1 MLLIVTFFNIFYT
14 KSQKNLENPF
24 FFFVECGYKLLK
36 EKDLLMKKYL
46 VSAVLASTLSF
57 SALNAAEENNGAF
70 LGLNLGGMIT
80 GQMSGGVSL
89 NSSVA
94 VGLKG
99 GYQAFFYDRIG
110 ARFYLSGIGAFGL
123 IAIPGSTG
131 KDASM
136 NVNLSVMADLNGDM
150 LFDFVSDDDF
160 TTGMYFGF
168 FGGAL
173 INTPIYVPA
182 GMARGNTTVG
192 TTAGINIGSR
202 TTVKAHH
209 EFDIGAK
216 VGAAFNM
223 DGKTTSVGA
232 AIYVGSS
239 YSYKF

>member
-1 MLLIVTFFNIFYT
+1 
-14 KSQKNLENPF
+14 
-24 FFFVECGYKLLK
+24 
-36 EKDLLMKKYL
+36 
-46 VSAVLASTLSF
+46 
-57 SALNAAEENNGAF
+57 
-70 LGLNLGGMIT
+70 
-80 GQMSGGVSL
+80 
-89 NSSVA
+89 
-94 VGLKG
+94 
-99 GYQAFFYDRIG
+99 
-110 ARFYLSGIGAFGL
+110 
-123 IAIPGSTG
+123 
-131 KDASM
+131 
-136 NVNLSVMADLNGDM
+136 MADLNGDM

-182 GMARGNTTVG
+182 GMTRGNTTVG

>member
-1 MLLIVTFFNIFYT
+1 
-14 KSQKNLENPF
+14 
-24 FFFVECGYKLLK
+24 
-36 EKDLLMKKYL
+36 MKKYL

-80 GQMSGGVSL
+80 GQLSNNVSL
-89 NSSVA
+89 NSSIA

-123 IAIPGSTG
+123 LGVNGAGSVTSG
-131 KDASM
+131 M

-182 GMARGNTTVG
+182 GMTRGNTTVG

>member
-1 MLLIVTFFNIFYT
+1 
-14 KSQKNLENPF
+14 
-24 FFFVECGYKLLK
+24 
-36 EKDLLMKKYL
+36 MKKYL
-46 VSAVLASTLSF
+46 VSAVLVSTLSF

-80 GQMSGGVSL
+80 GQLSNNVSL
-89 NSSVA
+89 NSSIA

-110 ARFYLSGIGAFGL
+110 ARFYLSGISAFGL
-123 IAIPGSTG
+123 LGVNGAGGVTSG
-131 KDASM
+131 M

-173 INTPIYVPA
+173 IQTPIYVPA
-182 GMARGNTTVG
+182 GQPRGNTTVG

>member
-1 MLLIVTFFNIFYT
+1 
-14 KSQKNLENPF
+14 
-24 FFFVECGYKLLK
+24 
-36 EKDLLMKKYL
+36 MKKFLLSSVL
-46 VSAVLASTLSF
+46 VSALGLTT
-57 SALNAAEENNGAF
+57 LNAAEENNGAF

-80 GQMSGGVSL
+80 GQMSNGVAL
-89 NSSVA
+89 NSSIA

-123 IAIPGSTG
+123 ISATTNATSP
-131 KDASM
+131 SM
-136 NVNLSVMADLNGDM
+136 NVNLNVMADLNGDV
-150 LFDFVSDDDF
+150 LFDFVSDDSF
-160 TTGMYFGF
+160 TTGAYVGF

-173 INTPIYVPA
+173 IGTPIYVPK
-182 GMARGNTTVG
+182 GMTRADTTVATTVG
-192 TTAGINIGSR
+192 LNIGSR
-202 TTVKAHH
+202 TTVNAHH

-223 DGKTTSVGA
+223 TGSTTSVGA

>member
-1 MLLIVTFFNIFYT
+1 
-14 KSQKNLENPF
+14 
-24 FFFVECGYKLLK
+24 
-36 EKDLLMKKYL
+36 MKKYL

-80 GQMSGGVSL
+80 GQLSNNVSL
-89 NSSVA
+89 NSSIA

-123 IAIPGSTG
+123 LGVNGAGGGVTSG
-131 KDASM
+131 M

-173 INTPIYVPA
+173 IQTPIYVPA
-182 GMARGNTTVG
+182 GQPRGNTTVG

-202 TTVKAHH
+202 TTVRAHH